1 MRTFC
6 TGRFEMAEGE
16 LLLMINNTFA
26 LHFLQATHSENSV
39 NRVWKA
45 LAVQPGSAEDGVVC
59 GLQAPTEW
67 DGKSVLRMQIS
78 LLTLKACV
86 CE

>member
-45 LAVQPGSAEDGVVC
+45 LAVQPGSAEDGLCVVFKH
-59 GLQAPTEW
+59 LQNGMEN
-67 DGKSVLRMQIS
+67 L
-78 LLTLKACV
+78 C
-86 CE
+86 